1 VSEQPF
7 IDWEWV
13 GEHLDLI
20 GQRFVEHVWLT
31 FLAVVI
37 GMVISLP
44 IAVYAHR
51 HPRLYPPATWVT
63 GIMYTIPSIALL
75 GFLVPFTGLT
85 TLTAEIALVSYTL
98 LILIRNI
105 VTGLEGV
112 PEDVKEAA
120 RGMGLTRRQLLWRVE
135 FPMALPVVVAG
146 IRIATVSTIGLVLVT
161 ILVGKGGLGYLMIA
175 GFRRLLPRTTAV
187 TLGVALS
194 VALAVAADVLLLWG
208 QRRLTPWSK
217 GSRVRAAT

>member
-1 VSEQPF
+1 VTEQPF

-13 GEHLDLI
+13 GGHLDLI